1 MIIFFKKICFN
12 KNMDKKLSK
21 VMKKQEKQDF
31 LQKMKKIISSKK
43 RFWLV
48 NVFGFL
54 ICSIAEF
61 FVCWLVRT
69 DFNLSFSPLDK
80 SDFEKPD
87 NKRSVAKAFFVIFL
101 LIILLIVTLKFS

>member
-1 MIIFFKKICFN
+1 
-12 KNMDKKLSK
+12 MDKNLSK
-21 VMKKQEKQDF
+21 AIKEQEKQDF

-43 RFWLV
+43 GFWLV

-54 ICSIAEF
+54 MCCIAELF
-61 FVCWLVRT
+61 FCWIVKT

-87 NKRSVAKAFFVIFL
+87 NEHSAKKAFFIFFL
-101 LIILLIVTLKFS
+101 LIILLIVSLKFS